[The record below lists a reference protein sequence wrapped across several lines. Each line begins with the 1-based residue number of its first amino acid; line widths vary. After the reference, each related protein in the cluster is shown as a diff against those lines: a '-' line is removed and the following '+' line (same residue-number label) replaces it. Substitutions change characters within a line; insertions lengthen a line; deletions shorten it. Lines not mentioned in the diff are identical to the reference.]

1 MTEPSDRILIEK
13 CKAGD
18 TRAFGVLVDRYQK
31 PIFNAALRMVRGY
44 DDAQDIAQTTFVK
57 AYEKLDTYNPKYEVF
72 SWIYR
77 IVINES
83 INFLKARKPT
93 VELDHT
99 VKSDGNTP
107 EENLFQKE
115 LGCQIEDSLMI
126 LNLDYRIVIALRHF
140 LDFTY
145 QEMGE
150 ILQIPEKTVKSRLFS
165 ARQRLC
171 EIMTDR
177 GIRAND

>member
-1 MTEPSDRILIEK
+1 MTEPSDRTLVKK
-13 CKAGD
+13 CIAGD

-31 PIFNAALRMVRGY
+31 PVFNAAIRIVKDY
-44 DDAQDIAQTTFVK
+44 DDAQDIAQTAFVK

-77 IVINES
+77 IVINEA
-83 INFLKARKPT
+83 INFLNSRKPT

-99 VKSDGNTP
+99 IKSGGNTP

-115 LGCQIEDSLMI
+115 LGGQIEDSLMV
-126 LNLDYRIVIALRHF
+126 LSLDYRIVIALRHF

-145 QEMGE
+145 QEMSE
-150 ILQIPEKTVKSRLFS
+150 VLQIPEKTVKSRLFS
-165 ARQRLC
+165 ARRMLC
-171 EIMTDR
+171 EILTDR
-177 GIRAND
+177 GIRATE

>member
-1 MTEPSDRILIEK
+1 MTEPSDRALVKK
-13 CKAGD
+13 CQAGD
-18 TRAFGVLVDRYQK
+18 TRAFGILVDRYQK
-31 PIFNAALRMVRGY
+31 PVFNAALRMVKEY
-44 DDAQDIAQTTFVK
+44 DDAQDIAQTAFVK

-77 IVINES
+77 IVINEA
-83 INFLKARKPT
+83 INFLNARKPT

-99 VKSDGNTP
+99 FKSSGNTP

-126 LNLDYRIVIALRHF
+126 LSLDYRIVIALRHF

-145 QEMGE
+145 QEIGDV
-150 ILQIPEKTVKSRLFS
+150 LQIPEKKVKSRLFS

-171 EIMTDR
+171 EIMTKR
-177 GIRAND
+177 GMRAGD